1 VAGIGFELKRLFS
14 KSGLAAAIR
23 AYGYAGIVCTGPM
36 LLGIILLAGAMI
48 VARMGGASVHEQEL
62 LMAMLTYTLLFSLA
76 LTSIFSMST
85 TRCVADMLYVK
96 RAEKIMPTFYGSITL
111 LLAIGVI
118 GYGIF
123 LWFAGISLVYRCLCL
138 ILFALLIVVWTEINY
153 LTAIKD
159 YRSILLAF
167 LVSLIGAL
175 ISGTGLMILFSVSPV
190 AAMLTGIC
198 CGYGIMSVWYFILL
212 YQYFPEGKGSMFY
225 FLRYLEK
232 YPQLAFI
239 GIFLTLGLF
248 GHLVLMWFGP
258 SGVQIQGLFYG
269 APSYDIP
276 ALIAFFS
283 ILITTINFTM
293 SVEVRFYPHYR
304 RYFGLFNEKGSISD
318 IMEAEGQMLTTLQ
331 QELSYLAQKQVFTTL
346 VFVVVG
352 TILLP
357 YLPLGFDSTM
367 LGTYRVL
374 CVGYGFYAIAN
385 SLMLIQLYFADNSG
399 AMAGTAAFALLGN
412 LATGLL
418 LKAPAEYS
426 GFGFVV
432 GGAIF
437 LLIAWIRLERYLN
450 KLKYHV
456 LSRQPVFARMENG
469 WITRFCNKLDERAA
483 RRERE
488 QGRSTGA
495 VKAAERQEEK

>member
-1 VAGIGFELKRLFS
+1 
-14 KSGLAAAIR
+14 
-23 AYGYAGIVCTGPM
+23 
-36 LLGIILLAGAMI
+36 
-48 VARMGGASVHEQEL
+48 
-62 LMAMLTYTLLFSLA
+62 
-76 LTSIFSMST
+76 
-85 TRCVADMLYVK
+85 
-96 RAEKIMPTFYGSITL
+96 
-111 LLAIGVI
+111 
-118 GYGIF
+118 
-123 LWFAGISLVYRCLCL
+123 
-138 ILFALLIVVWTEINY
+138 
-153 LTAIKD
+153 
-159 YRSILLAF
+159 
-167 LVSLIGAL
+167 
-175 ISGTGLMILFSVSPV
+175 
-190 AAMLTGIC
+190 
-198 CGYGIMSVWYFILL
+198 
-212 YQYFPEGKGSMFY
+212 
-225 FLRYLEK
+225 
-232 YPQLAFI
+232 
-239 GIFLTLGLF
+239 
-248 GHLVLMWFGP
+248 
-258 SGVQIQGLFYG
+258 
-269 APSYDIP
+269 
-276 ALIAFFS
+276 
-283 ILITTINFTM
+283 M